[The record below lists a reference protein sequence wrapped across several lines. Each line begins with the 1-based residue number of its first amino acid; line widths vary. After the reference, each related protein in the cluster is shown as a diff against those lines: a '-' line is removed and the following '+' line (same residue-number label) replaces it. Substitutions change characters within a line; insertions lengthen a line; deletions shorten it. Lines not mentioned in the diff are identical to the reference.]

1 MVEFVVLGFASAF
14 IVAIAVVSVVTLLVA
29 RRLRVPPWAA
39 VWPFLA
45 ATAATVGVAYWML
58 SHDRRGLGDVWY
70 VSFILIH
77 GCLLLGA
84 LHASAPVMR
93 RLGATGVLLAV
104 PWCLFALGYGA
115 LVLLAQRVH

>member
-1 MVEFVVLGFASAF
+1 MEGLVLVGVALAF

-39 VWPFLA
+39 VWPFLT
-45 ATAATVGVAYWML
+45 ATGATLGLAYWML

-70 VSFILIH
+70 VSFILFH

-93 RLGATGVLLAV
+93 RVGATAVLLAV

-115 LVLLAQRVH
+115 LVLFAQRVH